1 MSLEVTTSSKGSKE
15 TFVGLQNILSGF
27 KKGYDSRPL
36 CIRIIGKVTDLSV
49 LEGGDI
55 VIDGN
60 RKYKAGVT
68 LEGIGNDA
76 VAYGWGIR
84 LKNIS
89 NVEVRNLA
97 TMAVDS
103 KEGDNIGL
111 QQDNEYIWIHDND
124 FFYGAAGGDSDQA
137 KGDGALDCKKSN
149 YVTMSY
155 NHFYDSGKA
164 NLLGNNGG
172 EVGYLITYHHN
183 WYDHSDSRHPRVR
196 EYSAHVYNN
205 YYDGNSKYGIGNT
218 QGGSVFSEAN
228 YFRNCK
234 YPMLISMQG
243 TDVYNGAEGTFSK
256 EDGGIIKSFNN
267 YIEGAKRFVTYQE
280 NQTDFDAYEVSDRNE
295 KVPSDVIT
303 KKGSHTYDNFD
314 TNETIMYKYEVQTP
328 QEAKED
334 VIAKAGRLDGGDFKW
349 TFTSDEDNS
358 YDVNKKLK
366 EAIFNYESEI
376 ISIGFE
382 VNNSDEE
389 NNENNDNKEES
400 GEVVSPT
407 VEGSI
412 IHSFTESGLNS
423 DVFEISGNLSTS
435 KGTVI
440 YNSLTLTKCLKIESS
455 TSITFKTNKTMTLTL
470 VFNDGCN
477 SNIYVDNVKRQ
488 INNGVLTLT
497 LQAGDHYIKKAD
509 SVNLY
514 YIELIEEK

>member
-1 MSLEVTTSSKGSKE
+1 MGVNYELKYVE
-15 TFVGLQNILSGF
+15 
-27 KKGYDSRPL
+27 
-36 CIRIIGKVTDLSV
+36 
-49 LEGGDI
+49 
-55 VIDGN
+55 DG
-60 RKYKAGVT
+60 T
-68 LEGIGNDA
+68 QEGI
-76 VAYGWGIR
+76 
-84 LKNIS
+84 
-89 NVEVRNLA
+89 
-97 TMAVDS
+97 
-103 KEGDNIGL
+103 
-111 QQDNEYIWIHDND
+111 
-124 FFYGAAGGDSDQA
+124 
-137 KGDGALDCKKSN
+137 
-149 YVTMSY
+149 
-155 NHFYDSGKA
+155 
-164 NLLGNNGG
+164 
-172 EVGYLITYHHN
+172 
-183 WYDHSDSRHPRVR
+183 
-196 EYSAHVYNN
+196 
-205 YYDGNSKYGIGNT
+205 
-218 QGGSVFSEAN
+218 
-228 YFRNCK
+228 
-234 YPMLISMQG
+234 
-243 TDVYNGAEGTFSK
+243 
-256 EDGGIIKSFNN
+256 
-267 YIEGAKRFVTYQE
+267 
-280 NQTDFDAYEVSDRNE
+280 DRTIN
-295 KVPSDVIT
+295 
-303 KKGSHTYDNFD
+303 
-314 TNETIMYKYEVQTP
+314 IMYKYEVQTP

-389 NNENNDNKEES
+389 NNENNDNNEES
-400 GEVVSPT
+400 GEVVPPT